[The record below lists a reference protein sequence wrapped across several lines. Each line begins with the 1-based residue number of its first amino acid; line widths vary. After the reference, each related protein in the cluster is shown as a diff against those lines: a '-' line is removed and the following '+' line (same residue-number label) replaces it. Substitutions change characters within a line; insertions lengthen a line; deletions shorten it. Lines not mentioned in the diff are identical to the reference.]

1 LSEQEYLDDFPLY
14 PNYDH
19 TAYERKLILRK
30 EATPYSPDD
39 GDSTNDGETMF
50 YLFITIEPYDDQ
62 RGTLKYSVYG
72 VDSIRYYGGGE
83 IKDYDYR
90 NGEPVISLINFK

>member
-1 LSEQEYLDDFPLY
+1 MEEQEYLDDFALY
-14 PNYDH
+14 PNYEH

-30 EATPYSPDD
+30 EMTPYNPDD
-39 GDSTNDGETMF
+39 GGTPYEGETMF

-90 NGEPVISLINFK
+90 NGEPVITLTDFR